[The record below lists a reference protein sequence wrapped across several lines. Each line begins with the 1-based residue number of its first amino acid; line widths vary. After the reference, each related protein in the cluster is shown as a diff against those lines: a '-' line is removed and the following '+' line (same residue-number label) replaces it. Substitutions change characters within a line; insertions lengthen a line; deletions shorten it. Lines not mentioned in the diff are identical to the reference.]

1 MGYKSTIEIP
11 RTEALKVIE
20 QINMN
25 NICNEGLAEVMEVLN
40 DWHTS
45 NRGIGY
51 YNYIVKD

>member
-1 MGYKSTIEIP
+1 MGCKSTLDIT

-20 QINMN
+20 QIDMN
-25 NICNEGLAEVMEVLN
+25 TICNEGLAEVMEVLN
-40 DWHTS
+40 DWHNS

>member
-25 NICNEGLAEVMEVLN
+25 NICNEGLNKVFFVERVCP
-40 DWHTS
+40 
-45 NRGIGY
+45 
-51 YNYIVKD
+51 KK